1 MSETKHNLVRH
12 SSGVS
17 LATIASRILGLVRE
31 MLLSRII
38 GGKELMTAWA
48 MGFMIPNLLR
58 RLLGEGALGTAI
70 VPIMTY
76 TFEREDKDSARKKL
90 TVITA
95 VLGIVL
101 AIICV
106 LVSGIA
112 LLAIPFLESAPARV
126 LMTFKLIPILMP
138 YSFFI
143 CLIGVFGSVMN
154 SMNRY
159 FLPAVASIT
168 LNMVM
173 ILCLVF
179 VCPYY
184 SGTPINMIYA
194 LSIAVLA
201 SGVLQLVMMLWLLER
216 DGMLPSVRVSS
227 ILSQPVVKELW
238 HLTLPGMI
246 GASFLQI
253 SFVIDRTMACYIS
266 DYAVP
271 ALYFSDRLIDLPIGV
286 FAVAMGSV
294 VLTEL
299 SRYAARNDIQG
310 MLASFKHALENILF
324 LCIPVAL
331 FILVFSKPLV
341 HVFYFGGKFGEREV
355 AETVWAMFFYSLGI
369 PAFSAVKIVVS
380 GFNARKDMKTPVKVA
395 VSCIVLNI
403 ILNLILMWPLRQ
415 GGIALSTTIC
425 SFVNCSVLLYLLK
438 KELGTIHLRLII
450 PSVVRTSL
458 ISLYALGVA
467 YLVYMNII
475 WMQIKFLPRDIIPLA
490 ITGSV
495 FVLLYVVVS
504 VVFESPEAREW
515 LKLLRLRSV
524 SRD

>member
-1 MSETKHNLVRH
+1 
-12 SSGVS
+12 
-17 LATIASRILGLVRE
+17 
-31 MLLSRII
+31 
-38 GGKELMTAWA
+38 
-48 MGFMIPNLLR
+48 
-58 RLLGEGALGTAI
+58 
-70 VPIMTY
+70 
-76 TFEREDKDSARKKL
+76 
-90 TVITA
+90 
-95 VLGIVL
+95 
-101 AIICV
+101 
-106 LVSGIA
+106 
-112 LLAIPFLESAPARV
+112 
-126 LMTFKLIPILMP
+126 
-138 YSFFI
+138 
-143 CLIGVFGSVMN
+143 
-154 SMNRY
+154 
-159 FLPAVASIT
+159 
-168 LNMVM
+168 
-173 ILCLVF
+173 
-179 VCPYY
+179 
-184 SGTPINMIYA
+184 
-194 LSIAVLA
+194 
-201 SGVLQLVMMLWLLER
+201 
-216 DGMLPSVRVSS
+216 
-227 ILSQPVVKELW
+227 
-238 HLTLPGMI
+238 
-246 GASFLQI
+246 
-253 SFVIDRTMACYIS
+253 
-266 DYAVP
+266 
-271 ALYFSDRLIDLPIGV
+271 
-286 FAVAMGSV
+286 VAMGSV